1 MVLSHR
7 ITGTELATPDSV
19 TVKPLYT
26 ELKRSFERRNNE
38 LKGKL
43 YQLQVTR

>member
-1 MVLSHR
+1 MVFSYR
-7 ITGTELATPDSV
+7 IMGIELVIFDSV
-19 TVKPLYT
+19 IVKFFYT

-43 YQLQVTR
+43 Y